1 MSDSAHS
8 DSYPKKVQLPDNTGV
23 ELRRMTTADRDG
35 VLAFA
40 RALPQEDLLFLRVDL
55 TDEKVVDEW
64 VQNVDTG
71 HSLTIVAYDDNG
83 LVGYAAIHRN
93 PASWTRH
100 LGEVR
105 VNVNPAYRSRGL
117 GRVLT
122 SHVFDLAGE
131 LGLQKLTAHMTSD
144 QRGAQAAFRRLGF
157 VPEAL
162 LADYVQD
169 RTGTTRDM
177 VIMSFDIAG
186 HTDQAMGTVKL

>member
-1 MSDSAHS
+1 MSDSAPS
-8 DSYPKKVQLPDNTGV
+8 DSYPKKIQLPDNESI
-23 ELRRMTTADRDG
+23 ELRRMTAADRDS

-64 VQNVDTG
+64 VQNVDSG
-71 HSLTIVAYDDNG
+71 HSVTIVAYDDNG

-105 VNVNPAYRSRGL
+105 VNVNPDYRSRGL